1 MNPEPLPMK
10 TLSPLLLATLIL
22 ASCGPTTEPAPAP
35 GPTTDTAAVA
45 PPKADTLQAVI
56 APANAKLRLVQAPPA
71 TQFPD
76 AALKLGSTSAD
87 AKKGEVTYNFAVT
100 GYDLKAQ
107 TPDAPTRGC
116 ANSKDGQHIHY
127 ILNNKPYVAEY
138 EPTFTQKADPGHNVV
153 VCFLSRSY
161 HESLKGNNS
170 VVLTEFDLPG
180 GDASAAKPDLKKDAT
195 LIYSRPKGDYKKM
208 DGDKVLLDFYLLN
221 TDLAD
226 NRYSVRATIDGE
238 VWRINKWDAYFI
250 EGLELGKHT
259 VRLELIDANGQLVP
273 GPFND
278 SGVRE
283 FNFLAS

>member
-1 MNPEPLPMK
+1 MK
-10 TLSPLLLATLIL
+10 TLAFVAAPLCIGALFA
-22 ASCGPTTEPAPAP
+22 ACGAPAEPAPAP
-35 GPTTDTAAVA
+35 PPAKDTVAVEKPAEA
-45 PPKADTLQAVI
+45 PAVI
-56 APANAKLRLVQAPPA
+56 APANAKLKLVVAPPA
-71 TQFPD
+71 AQFPD
-76 AALKLGSTSAD
+76 AALKLNGTSVD
-87 AKKGEVTYNFAVT
+87 AKKGEATYTFAVS
-100 GYDLKAQ
+100 GYELKAQ

-127 ILNNKPYVAEY
+127 ILNNKPYVAKY
-138 EPTFTQKADPGHNVV
+138 EPTFTEKGDPGHNVV
-153 VCFLSRSY
+153 LCFLSRSY
-161 HESLKGNNS
+161 HESLKHNNS

-180 GDASAAKPDLKKDAT
+180 GNAAAAKADLKKDPT
-195 LIYSRPKGDYKKM
+195 LFYSRPKGDYKKL

-226 NRYSVRATIDGE
+226 KGYRVRATIDGE
-238 VWRINKWDAYFI
+238 VWMLTKWDAYFI

>member
-1 MNPEPLPMK
+1 APA
-10 TLSPLLLATLIL
+10 LLTATLF
-22 ASCGPTTEPAPAP
+22 AACGSPTPEPAPAP
-35 GPTTDTAAVA
+35 PALDTVAPAKAAEVPVIVGPENSKIKLVVA
-45 PPKADTLQAVI
+45 PPAAE
-56 APANAKLRLVQAPPA
+56 
-71 TQFPD
+71 FPG
-76 AALKLGSTSAD
+76 AALKLDGTSAD
-87 AKKGEVTYNFAVT
+87 AKKGEVTYKFSVS
-100 GYDLKAQ
+100 GYELKAQ

-127 ILNNKPYVAEY
+127 ILNNKPYVAKY
-138 EPTFTQKADPGHNVV
+138 EPSFTEKADPGHNVV
-153 VCFLSRSY
+153 LSFLSRSY
-161 HESLKGNNS
+161 HESLKHNPA

-180 GDASAAKPDLKKDAT
+180 ENSAAKSDLKKDPT
-195 LIYSRPKGDYKKM
+195 LFYSRPKGDYKQI

-221 TDLAD
+221 TDLTD
-226 NRYSVRATIDGE
+226 KGLRVRATIDGE
-238 VWRINKWDAYFI
+238 VWTLAKWDAYFI

>member
-1 MNPEPLPMK
+1 MKPLAPALFTAALFVACGTPPPEPKP
-10 TLSPLLLATLIL
+10 
-22 ASCGPTTEPAPAP
+22 EPAPVK
-35 GPTTDTAAVA
+35 DTVAAA
-45 PPKADTLQAVI
+45 PPAII
-56 APANAKLRLVQAPPA
+56 APATSKIHLVAAPPA

-76 AALKLGSTSAD
+76 AALTLESSSAD
-87 AKKGEVTYNFAVT
+87 AKKGEVAYKFAVT

-127 ILNNKPYVAEY
+127 ILNNKPYVAKY
-138 EPTFTQKADPGHNVV
+138 DASFTEKADPGHNVV
-153 VCFLSRSY
+153 LCFLSRSY

-170 VVLTEFDLPG
+170 VVLTEFDMPG
-180 GDASAAKPDLKKDAT
+180 GDATAKKEDLKKDPT
-195 LIYSRPKGDYKKM
+195 LFYSRPKGDYKQM
-208 DGDKVLLDFYLLN
+208 DGDKIMLDFYLLN
-221 TDLAD
+221 TDLTD
-226 NRYSVRATIDGE
+226 KGYRVRATIDGE
-238 VWRINKWDAYFI
+238 VWQITKWDAYFI